1 MAMPAP
7 DFSVRIST
15 TNLSKNNFTVS
26 LFCPTNQA
34 VKLEQKITEDFF
46 TFYYEKKKTPD
57 KLIENIDD

>member
-46 TFYYEKKKTPD
+46 TFYYEKKRISGKPLD
-57 KLIENIDD
+57 LIDE